1 MRHWIAV
8 ALLCFSAGAQSQAR
22 LPPGVR
28 GPDTGMAT
36 RSVATYL
43 DLERSMLDALQ
54 RGDRD
59 AVRRILGDDFELRAA
74 DGPDGTPADAWL
86 EGELRSRIVAGTV
99 RDLAVREFDDIAS
112 VSFLLD
118 SRRKVRNGQVASTL
132 YVIDV
137 WRQSSHKLLV
147 RYVSKP
153 VRVPPPPARPT
164 GRE

>member
-1 MRHWIAV
+1 MKHWIAV
-8 ALLCFSAGAQSQAR
+8 TLLCLAASAQAQPR

-28 GPDTGMAT
+28 GPQAGMAT

-43 DLERSMLDALQ
+43 ELERGLLDALQ
-54 RGDRD
+54 RGDGD
-59 AVRRILGDDFELRAA
+59 AVRRVLGDDFELRAA
-74 DGPDGTPADAWL
+74 GEPDATPADAWL
-86 EGELRSRIVAGTV
+86 ETELRSRAVSATV

-118 SRRKVRNGQVASTL
+118 HRRKARNAQGMTTL

-137 WRQSSHKLLV
+137 WRQSSHRLLV

-153 VRVPPPPARPT
+153 AHVPPPPARPT

>member
-1 MRHWIAV
+1 MRGWIAV
-8 ALLCFSAGAQSQAR
+8 ALLCLSAGAQSQAR

-28 GPDTGMAT
+28 GPDSGMAT

-43 DLERSMLDALQ
+43 DLERGMLDALQ

-59 AVRRILGDDFELRAA
+59 AARRMLGDDFELRAA
-74 DGPDGTPADAWL
+74 GEPDGRPSDAWL
-86 EGELRSRIVAGTV
+86 DGELRSRIVSGMV

-118 SRRKVRNGQVASTL
+118 IRRKVRNAQKGSTL
-132 YVIDV
+132 YVVDV

-153 VRVPPPPARPT
+153 AHVPSPPARPT